1 MTVTIFFQAFKYGAI
16 ALLLVLVATAWSTN
30 TGGIFGDNENEYV
43 DDDEEEEDLER
54 EEEDAARAGDSPQ
67 AAERT
72 RQSTSS

>member
-30 TGGIFGDNENEYV
+30 TGGIFGDDENEYV
-43 DDDEEEEDLER
+43 DEEEDLER